1 MNFLW
6 NKVILGKRKIRMSL
20 YLALIGILAVLV
32 YFTYDEYKSTIVEQQ
47 QQNML
52 ATSKSI
58 SRSIELFFDGVSDSM
73 KTITK
78 DKAFIES
85 IDYVKQ
91 GTISESHMGKIR
103 AYYEGEKRIIDGVYV
118 LDESGLLLTKYPKGA
133 PDINKDFHDDV
144 QVVLNT
150 KEKYIGRA
158 YLDEK
163 KHIFIVNV
171 YEPVFKEKV
180 FKGVVVTSI
189 SLDVIYDILINP
201 IKIGQKGYAMVKD
214 QDGIIIMHPLK
225 EQIGI
230 DVIKTRKEVYP
241 ELEFKELEKLIDA
254 QLKNKEGVAIYHSYW
269 WGENILKKA
278 KKLGSYTQVKFG
290 DHFWI
295 IALTMS
301 YDEISKP
308 ISKFLVKI
316 VGIAIT
322 VATIIYMFTI
332 SLIKMKKNK
341 EELEKETHYL
351 KMINETSEQLRK
363 KEAELYHSHKL
374 KMIGT
379 FAGGIAHDINNL
391 LTPILGYSE
400 LLLMRMDDKNEYYEE
415 VEEIFKASQK
425 GKDLIEQIL
434 VVSRNDN
441 RTAKVEAVD
450 INDVTRETIKLLK
463 AVIPKSITIEEKIRE
478 NCGVIYASFTQIHQ
492 IIFNLCINAYQA
504 ISDKKG
510 IISISLDLINKE
522 KIFKVSKDELK
533 YTKYI
538 QISIKDN
545 GYGMNE
551 ETKRRLFEPF
561 FTTKHVGDGTGLGL
575 FVVKSII
582 DKYEGVITVES
593 EVGNGSCFT
602 VYLPIK
608 NEKLE
613 LSYGNGVE
621 IEKLNE
627 FYEQKKILLIDDN
640 EEVIKMLE
648 KGLEHLGYKVI
659 SDDDALNAISLLKK
673 GNIDIDLVITD
684 YNMPRIKGT
693 SVANKIKQVNKNI
706 PVILITGYMNE
717 SKARSINKGDIDAY
731 ISKPIELLKIHDII
745 GSLFQTLNK

>member
-6 NKVILGKRKIRMSL
+6 NKIILGKRKVRVLL
-20 YLALIGILAVLV
+20 YVALIGILAMLV
-32 YFTYDEYKSTIVEQQ
+32 YLTYDEYKNTIVEQQ
-47 QQNML
+47 QENML
-52 ATSKSI
+52 STSKSI
-58 SRSIELFFDGVSDSM
+58 SRSIELFFDGVCDSM
-73 KTITK
+73 KTITL
-78 DKAFIES
+78 DKEFIDS
-85 IDYVKQ
+85 IDNEKQ
-91 GTISESHMGKIR
+91 GINVQNYMKKISS
-103 AYYEGEKRIIDGVYV
+103 YYEAEKRIIDGVYFI
-118 LDESGLLLTKYPKGA
+118 DEKGLLLTKYPEKA

-158 YLDEK
+158 YLDK
-163 KHIFIVNV
+163 TKHIFILNV
-171 YEPVFKEKV
+171 YEPVFKEEV
-180 FKGVVVTSI
+180 FKGVVAISI

-230 DVIKTRKEVYP
+230 DVIKTRKEFYP
-241 ELEFKELEKLIDA
+241 QLEFKELEKLIDA
-254 QLKNKEGVAIYHSYW
+254 QLKNKVGTAIYHSYW
-269 WGENILKKA
+269 WGENILKKS
-278 KKLGSYTQVKFG
+278 KKLGAYTQVNFG

-308 ISKFLVKI
+308 INKFLVKI
-316 VGIAIT
+316 VGIAIII
-322 VATIIYMFTI
+322 ATIIYLFAI

-363 KEAELYHSHKL
+363 KEAELYHSNKL

-400 LLLMRMDDKNEYYEE
+400 LLLMRMDNKNEYYEE

-441 RTAKVEAVD
+441 RIAKVEAVD
-450 INDVTRETIKLLK
+450 INEVVRETIKLLK
-463 AVIPKSITIEEKIRE
+463 AVIPKNITIEEKIRE
-478 NCGVIYASFTQIHQ
+478 NSGFIYASFTQIHQ
-492 IIFNLCINAYQA
+492 IIFNLCMNAYQA
-504 ISDKKG
+504 INNNKG
-510 IISISLDLINKE
+510 VISISLDLVGKE
-522 KIFKVSKDELK
+522 KIYKVNEDEFKHK
-533 YTKYI
+533 KYI

-545 GYGMNE
+545 GCGMDE
-551 ETKRRLFEPF
+551 ETKRRVFEPF

-582 DKYEGVITVES
+582 DKYEGLIIIES
-593 EVGNGSCFT
+593 DVGKGSCFS

-608 NEKLE
+608 DEKLE
-613 LSYGNGVE
+613 LTYDNGGG
-621 IEKLNE
+621 IEELNQCND
-627 FYEQKKILLIDDN
+627 QKKILLIDDN

-659 SDDDALNAISLLKK
+659 SNSDALNAISSLKK
-673 GNIDIDLVITD
+673 RHVEIDLVITD

-693 SVANKIKQVNKNI
+693 SVANKIKQINKDI

-717 SKARSINKGDIDAY
+717 SKAKANNKGDIDAY
-731 ISKPIELLKIHDII
+731 ISKPIELSKLHEII
-745 GSLFQTLNK
+745 GEVFHN